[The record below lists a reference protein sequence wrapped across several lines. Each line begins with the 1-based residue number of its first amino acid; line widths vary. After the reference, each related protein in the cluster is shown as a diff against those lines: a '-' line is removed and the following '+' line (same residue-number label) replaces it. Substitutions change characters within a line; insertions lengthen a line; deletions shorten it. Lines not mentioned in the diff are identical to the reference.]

1 MGYRLRMSG
10 EIQDWLE
17 NLRTADP
24 PRARLVAEA
33 LAALAAGGASLG
45 SPLVRPA
52 DPADPGPA
60 DGGLDRRARL
70 DQAYQDELEQL
81 TALRRRAADAATLAR
96 QFSTQIGDLS
106 SLRLRLAEQ
115 HQEASA
121 AGDAS
126 RADAVQQAIADVDR
140 QLATLREAAAPG
152 ERSGRA
158 GPGTGR
164 VTSGRCA
171 PRSCGPGR
179 KHSRRGTRPRKASA
193 WWPAPPRPWM
203 PTWPGEPDPER
214 DAGQPGPAAASSQ
227 AKLRAVT
234 AEIEGELRRAGQP
247 ANEAGLPAL
256 LELRPEAPGTEAG
269 SAVETSIL
277 FAVEPPG
284 TALLIAV
291 LDGGEATETSRRG
304 GQRGPGCAAAGPS
317 RPGRGASRAPL
328 PGRRLGAGC
337 LRLSLTRPRAAGPA
351 TRHRSAPRPAAR
363 WPSARRAAGPSS
375 SQSRPR
381 PRTGRDG
388 RFPGR

>member
-60 DGGLDRRARL
+60 DLGLDPRARL

-140 QLATLREAAAPG
+140 QLATLRERLPQ
-152 ERSGRA
+152 
-158 GPGTGR
+158 
-164 VTSGRCA
+164 VTSAEQALNRQSYQRQVRTEELRA
-171 PRSCGPGR
+171 R
-179 KHSRRGTRPRKASA
+179 KETLKARYTA
-193 WWPAPPRPWM
+193 AEGECMVARA
-203 PTWPGEPDPER
+203 TAALDADLAGEPDPER

-269 SAVETSIL
+269 SAAETSIL

-291 LDGGEATETSRRG
+291 LDGGEAIREHHGEAVS
-304 GQRGPGCAAAGPS
+304 
-317 RPGRGASRAPL
+317 
-328 PGRRLGAGC
+328 
-337 LRLSLTRPRAAGPA
+337 
-351 TRHRSAPRPAAR
+351 AAR
-363 WPSARRAAGPSS
+363 DVLRQARSGQDAEPAGHRYPDAGSVLAAFGSA
-375 SQSRPR
+375 
-381 PRTGRDG
+381 
-388 RFPGR
+388 